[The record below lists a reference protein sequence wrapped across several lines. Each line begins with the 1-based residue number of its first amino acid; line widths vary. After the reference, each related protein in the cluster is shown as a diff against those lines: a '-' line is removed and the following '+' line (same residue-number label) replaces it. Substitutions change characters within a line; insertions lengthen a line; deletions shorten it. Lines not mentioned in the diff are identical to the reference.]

1 MKKFQHIMAWIGIL
15 LLVGMYISTLVFALM
30 KSEAAQELFRASVA
44 CTIIVPVVLY
54 AAVLM
59 GRLSKKD
66 EEKDS
71 SKKDSKKQ

>member
-1 MKKFQHIMAWIGIL
+1 MAWIGIL

-30 KSEAAQELFRASVA
+30 KSEAAQELF
-44 CTIIVPVVLY
+44 Y

>member
-1 MKKFQHIMAWIGIL
+1 
-15 LLVGMYISTLVFALM
+15 M

>member
-1 MKKFQHIMAWIGIL
+1 MAWIGIL

-30 KSEAAQELFRASVA
+30 KSEAAQELFRASVT